1 MILNKEGRERLIG
14 DAGAIGPTCLTF
26 LQCVFLSQKAKHLD
40 KGVSERLIGELEV
53 QSGLEEEMLA
63 HRIPTSDTQ
72 TGLPCHARHLRA

>member
-14 DAGAIGPTCLTF
+14 DAGVIGPTCLTF

-53 QSGLEEEMLA
+53 QSGLESEMLA